1 MTSPKMKFDSAEHRC
16 LRMMRD
22 GELRLRN
29 GQWRFGA
36 GNVGKGVVDRLV
48 ARGKIECNETRA
60 WLSGRHR

>member
-1 MTSPKMKFDSAEHRC
+1 MTSPKMKFDSSEYRC

-36 GNVGKGVVDRLV
+36 GSVGKGVVDRLV
-48 ARGKIECNETRA
+48 ARGKIERNETRA
-60 WLSGRHR
+60 WLLGRHR